1 MKLILAILLINFI
14 LINSKDNL
22 RDKSENDTDSSL
34 IKDVI
39 ENLIDNL
46 GNMVDKMVEIDFDEN
61 QLTEEDLM
69 LDDEDINKIKQ
80 IFLESEDRIKVEDIN
95 EEDDIIIKE
104 DNEDQSIWPETP
116 EPQYKFIV

>member
-1 MKLILAILLINFI
+1 MKLILAILLVNFI
-14 LINSKDNL
+14 LIDSKDNL

-34 IKDVI
+34 INDVI

-46 GNMVDKMVEIDFDEN
+46 GNMVDKMVEIDFDED

-80 IFLESEDRIKVEDIN
+80 IFLESEDKIKIEDIN

>member
-1 MKLILAILLINFI
+1 
-14 LINSKDNL
+14 
-22 RDKSENDTDSSL
+22 
-34 IKDVI
+34 
-39 ENLIDNL
+39 
-46 GNMVDKMVEIDFDEN
+46 MVEIDFDED

-69 LDDEDINKIKQ
+69 LVDEDINKIKQ
-80 IFLESEDRIKVEDIN
+80 IFLESEDKIKVEDIN

>member
-22 RDKSENDTDSSL
+22 RDKSSNDTDSSF
-34 IKDVI
+34 INDII
-39 ENLIDNL
+39 ENILDNFD
-46 GNMVDKMVEIDFDEN
+46 NVVDKMVEINFDGE

-69 LDDEDINKIKQ
+69 LDDEEINKIKQ
-80 IFLESEDRIKVEDIN
+80 IFSESEDKIKAEKIN
-95 EEDDIIIKE
+95 EEDDINIKE
-104 DNEDQSIWPETP
+104 DNEDQSLWPETP

>member
-22 RDKSENDTDSSL
+22 RDKSSNDTDSSF
-34 IKDVI
+34 INDII
-39 ENLIDNL
+39 ENILDNFD
-46 GNMVDKMVEIDFDEN
+46 NVVDKMVEINFDGE

-69 LDDEDINKIKQ
+69 LDDEEINKIKQ
-80 IFLESEDRIKVEDIN
+80 IFSESDDKIKAEKIN
-95 EEDDIIIKE
+95 EEDDNNIKE
-104 DNEDQSIWPETP
+104 DNEDQSLWPETP